1 MYIEDSGKTKT
12 ECMRQ
17 GQKYLEWYLPLS
29 ENCLF
34 LVDEIID
41 YCFYFSFSISSEF
54 SSSISIVCNKK
65 KKKKKEPKCLD
76 MTKMSEY
83 EYIHEQKTIKI
94 GF

>member
-1 MYIEDSGKTKT
+1 MYIEDIGKTKT

-34 LVDEIID
+34 LVAEIID

-54 SSSISIVCNKK
+54 SSSISIVCNQKK
-65 KKKKKEPKCLD
+65 KRKKD
-76 MTKMSEY
+76 NQNVWT
-83 EYIHEQKTIKI
+83 
-94 GF
+94 